1 MKPNRY
7 RQWIATVKE
16 VITNGPIKQEIFL
29 ERLSDLRERI
39 EIWCNKFGYEQQ
51 DNYAERKNA
60 EGEIVW
66 HKTDWSYVDDM
77 HNTVYNSH
85 HKREGEDGFGNDYS
99 YNDETLKRFNKMWRK
114 YEV

>member
-29 ERLSDLRERI
+29 ERLEALRERI

-66 HKTDWSYVDDM
+66 HKTDWAFVDDM

-99 YNDETLKRFNKMWRK
+99 YNDETLKRFNKMWRR